1 MHGTLF
7 CQSVKYKF
15 LFSYIS
21 RPKLNQCLQ
30 IVPTSSNKNQNSAS
44 CVVTASQYRLFA
56 VFPKAAC
63 EVQPAFSSPAS
74 TIAETEHRSS
84 HERKRHFLSRGCQ
97 LAGPASVDCAGRK
110 AVYWLLV
117 LSVIPRTWI
126 PRFTPTHIHHLR
138 WRRHEAEDIIFVHL
152 RALCLK

>member
-30 IVPTSSNKNQNSAS
+30 IVPTSSNMNQNSAS
-44 CVVTASQYRLFA
+44 CVVTATQYRLFA

-84 HERKRHFLSRGCQ
+84 HKRKRHFLSRGCQ
-97 LAGPASVDCAGRK
+97 LAGPAYSCRLCRPKGSVLAARPFRYTKDLDTTLHS
-110 AVYWLLV
+110 YSYPSSSL
-117 LSVIPRTWI
+117 
-126 PRFTPTHIHHLR
+126 
-138 WRRHEAEDIIFVHL
+138 EAS
-152 RALCLK
+152 RS